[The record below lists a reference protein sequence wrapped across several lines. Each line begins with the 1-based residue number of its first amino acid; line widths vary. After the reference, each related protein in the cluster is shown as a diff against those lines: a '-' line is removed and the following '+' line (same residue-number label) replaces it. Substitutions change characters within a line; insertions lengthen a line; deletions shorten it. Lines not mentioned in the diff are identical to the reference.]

1 MREYDLAGG
10 NTNPETFPV
19 DDIARVAANAIADL
33 GGDLSKYPGDLG
45 HAGLRR
51 LMAEREAA
59 REGVVV
65 DPDHISLTNGSMQ
78 AVTLMAEALMEK
90 PGDPIIV
97 EELCYMG
104 TLYAYKQVGAQ
115 LVGVPLD
122 EHGMRLDRLEQTL
135 QELQGRG
142 TPPAFIYT
150 TSTYQNPTGAVMPR
164 ARRLELI
171 EVARRYDTIVVEDN
185 CYGDVHFEGEKEPSL
200 YALDD
205 SPNQVYLCS
214 ISKILG
220 PGVRLGYFVARPP
233 MLERILRRRVDG
245 GNSLLAAGI
254 IAEYFKDNLW
264 AHINRANDALR
275 VKRDALMDAL
285 SAHLGDLCT
294 WSHPVGGLF
303 LWLRLPADIDN
314 EKLAHLADAEGVRY
328 APGSHF
334 HFEGADIPYL
344 RLAFGHAPVEDIRA
358 GVQVLAQCIRAASG
372 TASAA
377 AAEPALAEGVE
388 EPSAAG

>member
-19 DDIARVAANAIADL
+19 DDIARVAAKAITDL
-33 GGDLSKYPGDLG
+33 GGDLSTYPGDMG

-51 LMAEREAA
+51 LMAEREST
-59 REGVVV
+59 REGIAV
-65 DPDHISLTNGSMQ
+65 DADQISLTNGSMQ
-78 AVTLMAEALMEK
+78 AVTLMAEALMAK

-104 TLYAYKQVGAQ
+104 TIHAYKEVGAR

-122 EHGMRLDRLEQTL
+122 EHGMRLDCLEQTL
-135 QELQGRG
+135 EELCGG
-142 TPPAFIYT
+142 ATPPAFIYT

-171 EVARRYDTIVVEDN
+171 ELARRYDTVIVEDN
-185 CYGDVHFEGEKEPSL
+185 CYGDVHFEGEKEPAL

-220 PGVRLGYFVARPP
+220 PGVRLGYFLARPP
-233 MLERILRRRVDG
+233 MLERILARRADG
-245 GNSLLAAGI
+245 GNSLLAAGV
-254 IAEYFKDNLW
+254 IAAYFEDNLW
-264 AHINRANDALR
+264 AHIDRANDALR
-275 VKRDALMDAL
+275 VKRDALLDTL

-314 EKLAHLADAEGVRY
+314 EKLARLAAEGGVRY
-328 APGSHF
+328 VPGSDF
-334 HFEGADIPYL
+334 HFDGADIPYL
-344 RLAFGHAPVEDIRA
+344 RLAFGHAPVEDIRD
-358 GVQVLAQCIRAASG
+358 GVRVLAQCIGAARG
-372 TASAA
+372 SAA
-377 AAEPALAEGVE
+377 LGQPALTE
-388 EPSAAG
+388 EPMVPVRAG